1 MTNKIYIDI
10 ETIPDQRDGAIDRIK
25 ETLSPPGTLKK
36 AESIAAWHK
45 DKAPLAAEEKY
56 LKTSLDGLYGQI
68 LCIGIAVDDNE
79 PICLTGTESMMLA
92 GMYAVIEKGVA
103 PLIIGHNILKFDLPF
118 IKHRSIINS
127 VHPTVLMPDS
137 RFNNSDAYDTMQGW
151 AGFNN
156 YVSLDNLCF
165 AFGIESPKDGID
177 GSQVWEYVQAGK
189 EQVVFEYCKRDVAAT
204 REVFK
209 RLTFSQ

>member
-1 MTNKIYIDI
+1 MNIYIDI
-10 ETIPDQRDGAIDRIK
+10 ETLPDQLDGAIDRIK

-36 AESIAAWHK
+36 AESIAAWYK
-45 DKAPLAAEEKY
+45 DKAPAAAEEKY

-79 PICLTGTESMMLA
+79 PVCIRECSEKVMLLA
-92 GMYAVIEKGVA
+92 MYEILGKCVA

-127 VHPTVLMPDS
+127 VQPTVLMPDS

-165 AFGIESPKDGID
+165 AFGIESPKDGIE
-177 GSQVWEYVQAGK
+177 GSKVWEYVQAGK
-189 EQVVFEYCKRDVAAT
+189 EHEVFVYCKRDVAAT
-204 REVFK
+204 REVYK
-209 RLTFSQ
+209 RLTFS